1 MPANDQFYRILLWF
15 VTGGG
20 AGTVSYWLM
29 EHVAWLT
36 YLKAEYKRYVSVAL
50 SAFLAMAAYA
60 VAVGLSYQESPGNVQ
75 AWLEALFAAA
85 SVAVV
90 LSQVV
95 HGRRKLRA

>member
-1 MPANDQFYRILLWF
+1 MPANDQLYKILLWF

-20 AGTVSYWLM
+20 SGAISYWLM
-29 EHVAWLT
+29 EHVPWLT

-60 VAVGLSYQESPGNVQ
+60 AAVGLNYQASPGDMQ
-75 AWLEALFAAA
+75 GWLEALFAAA
-85 SVAVV
+85 SVAMG
-90 LSQVV
+90 LSQII